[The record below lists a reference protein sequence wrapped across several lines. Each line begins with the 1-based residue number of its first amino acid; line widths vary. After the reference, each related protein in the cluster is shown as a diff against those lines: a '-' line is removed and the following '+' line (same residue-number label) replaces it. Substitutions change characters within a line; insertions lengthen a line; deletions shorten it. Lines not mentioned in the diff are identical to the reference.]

1 MTFIKSLIH
10 LKSLINFIYHK
21 MFTNGVLFI
30 FCPCVCDKL
39 TKLTKK
45 SYRYGRKQKL

>member
-21 MFTNGVLFI
+21 MLTNGVLFKKI
-30 FCPCVCDKL
+30 AHVCDKL
-39 TKLTKK
+39 KKLTKK
-45 SYRYGRKQKL
+45 LT